1 MEVLACCR
9 RELEYSIKET
19 SIEDFRGSMHTCMR
33 VNFIT
38 FEEKLIWNVNEG
50 DDEAGENGYDDVEVV
65 AFFQE
70 GFLAALGVVV
80 VTWRKEKNITMV
92 TVGNEKGTHFS
103 DKTEITD
110 PTHNMGETSEGT
122 CTCKF

>member
-1 MEVLACCR
+1 MEVLAC
-9 RELEYSIKET
+9 
-19 SIEDFRGSMHTCMR
+19 
-33 VNFIT
+33 

-80 VTWRKEKNITMV
+80 VTAV
-92 TVGNEKGTHFS
+92 
-103 DKTEITD
+103 
-110 PTHNMGETSEGT
+110 
-122 CTCKF
+122 

>member
-1 MEVLACCR
+1 LIPFLVPFLEDWVIENTMNQTFHASMEVLAW
-9 RELEYSIKET
+9 
-19 SIEDFRGSMHTCMR
+19 
-33 VNFIT
+33 

-80 VTWRKEKNITMV
+80 VTAV
-92 TVGNEKGTHFS
+92 
-103 DKTEITD
+103 
-110 PTHNMGETSEGT
+110 
-122 CTCKF
+122 